1 MDGIDPSA
9 VAVWHTARSFL
20 PFDLDTLAQ
29 ETGAL
34 ARRRG
39 VTDGEG
45 LVRTLLCYAL
55 PNSSLKQ
62 AARLARRAN
71 LAQVSSVALF
81 KRLRSSEKLL
91 QSCVQHLL
99 THAAGP
105 EERFRKYRVLAVD
118 ATVLCGPGA
127 RGTDQRLH
135 VVYDL
140 GKGLPISVEVTDVH
154 GGEKLSRHKSFGTGD
169 LVLGDRGY
177 AQCKGIVE
185 TLKRRA
191 RILVRFEFSLMRV
204 NRASGRQWKRK
215 DVEPRV
221 PETGAIE
228 IPVYLPGYDKPLRAI
243 GERNLQGEVVWLLT
257 NLKSSELPRGQAR
270 ELYMR
275 RWQIELFF
283 KRLKSLLDLDELPS
297 RDGPVA
303 RPWIWAK
310 LILASLAVLVGHE
323 RFSPWG
329 RAFGQSETQQ
339 VEGFRSRTRPARR
352 GTDLSKTAQT
362 QTRKAQGKK
371 QTKKATQATLPL
383 EEALCALS

>member
-1 MDGIDPSA
+1 
-9 VAVWHTARSFL
+9 
-20 PFDLDTLAQ
+20 LAQ
-29 ETGAL
+29 L
-34 ARRRG
+34 
-39 VTDGEG
+39 
-45 LVRTLLCYAL
+45 
-55 PNSSLKQ
+55 
-62 AARLARRAN
+62 
-71 LAQVSSVALF
+71 SSVALF

-91 QSCVQHLL
+91 QTCFHHLL
-99 THAAGP
+99 THAASP
-105 EERFRKYRVLAVD
+105 EERFGKYRVLAVD

-127 RGTDQRLH
+127 KGTDQRLH

-140 GKGLPISVEVTDVH
+140 GKGLPVSVEVTDVH
-154 GGEKLSRHKSFGTGD
+154 GGEKLSRHKSFGAGD

-177 AQCKGIVE
+177 AQCKGIIE
-185 TLKRRA
+185 TIKRRA

-215 DVEPRV
+215 DVELRV
-221 PETGAIE
+221 PETGVIE
-228 IPVYLPGYDKPLRAI
+228 IPVYLPGYEKPLRAI

-257 NLKSSELPRGQAR
+257 NLKSSELPREQAR

-310 LILASLAVLVGHE
+310 LILASLAVLIGHE

-329 RAFGQSETQQ
+329 RAFGQNEIQQ
-339 VEGFRSRTRPARR
+339 VEGLRSRTHDTHR
-352 GTDLSKTAQT
+352 GIDPSQT
-362 QTRKAQGKK
+362 TQTSTRKAQRKK
-371 QTKKATQATLPL
+371 ETKKATQATLPM

>member
-9 VAVWHTARSFL
+9 AAIWYRARSFL
-20 PFDLDTLAQ
+20 PFDLDVLAE

-34 ARRRG
+34 CRRRG
-39 VTDGEG
+39 VVDGEG

-55 PNSSLKQ
+55 PNASLEQ
-62 AARLARRAN
+62 ASRLARQAN
-71 LAQVSSVALF
+71 LAQLSSVALF

-91 QSCVQHLL
+91 QSCFQHLL
-99 THAAGP
+99 THACGG
-105 EERFRKYRVLAVD
+105 EERFGKYRVLAVD

-127 RGTDQRLH
+127 TGTDQRLH

-140 GKGLPISVEVTDVH
+140 GKGLPVSVDVTDVH
-154 GGEKLSRHKSFGTGD
+154 GGEKLSRHQSFGSGD

-177 AQCKGIVE
+177 AQSRGIVDA
-185 TLKRRA
+185 LKRRA
-191 RILVRFEFSLMRV
+191 RVLVRFEFSLMRV

-215 DVEPRV
+215 DVELRV
-221 PETGAIE
+221 PETGVVE
-228 IPVYLPGYDKPLRAI
+228 IPVYVPGYDQPLRAI

-257 NLKSSELPRGQAR
+257 NLKAKELPSGKAR

-283 KRLKSLLDLDELPS
+283 KRLKSLLDLNELPS

-310 LILASLAVLVGHE
+310 LILASLAVLIGHE

-329 RAFGQSETQQ
+329 RAFGQAEIQQ
-339 VEGFRSRTRPARR
+339 VDRLRSRTRTTRR
-352 GTDLSKTAQT
+352 SPHPPKTAKNQKRTT
-362 QTRKAQGKK
+362 QRKEKTNK
-371 QTKKATQATLPL
+371 TSQATLPL
-383 EEALCALS
+383 EETLYALS